1 MRHRKTSRREAC
13 TGQKEQGR
21 GEVKRGA
28 GEGERREVEARA
40 VVGRCERRE
49 GEGGGGGGLVSRD
62 NRRRG
67 ANQPRI
73 RKAASCC
80 SRVVCVASRMYRV
93 TRYRGKD
100 AYAYHLYYVASQRL
114 ALSSHPPSLQSFHA
128 INRERTKCVPSFVFF
143 DRGSRIKR
151 RNAKKEK

>member
-21 GEVKRGA
+21 GEVKRGP

-49 GEGGGGGGLVSRD
+49 GEAGEGGLVSRD

-114 ALSSHPPSLQSFHA
+114 ALSSHPPSLQSFYA
-128 INRERTKCVPSFVFF
+128 INRERTKCVPSFVLF

>member
-49 GEGGGGGGLVSRD
+49 GEAGEGGLVSRD

-114 ALSSHPPSLQSFHA
+114 ALSSHPPPFNRSTRLIA
-128 INRERTKCVPSFVFF
+128 RERSVFLRSCSSIV
-143 DRGSRIKR
+143 DRG
-151 RNAKKEK
+151 